1 MISINELL
9 DLFKEDIK
17 FSYRQII
24 FDEKKELSSSHLK
37 IKSDPEEY
45 TKEMLIEPIFV
56 KFKLQK
62 IKEVHF
68 KGVKDETRKVDY
80 YLKNLKGAKFL
91 AEAKPFNAD
100 LYKKGPEGCINQ
112 IKWLFRLAK
121 VKENYEFGVA
131 TDGVKWIFIDK
142 DGVIVH
148 TFDLREDEKRIE
160 KLLTG
165 KVKVSSEKVEEE
177 ISKKFYEWY
186 KALLHGG
193 KYRDHENKLKS
204 ISTEAC
210 LVENIILVEDRDERE
225 QIAQT
230 LINRLIFIKFLYSKE
245 IIKFDILE
253 YLSKFPEDILNA
265 KLKEL
270 FFYVLNTEKQNRI
283 DIDSKFQDIPYL
295 NGSLFISTIAE
306 VKNINYKIKS
316 NILKEVLTFLDSF
329 KFVHTEDVSNQQAL
343 DPQIL
348 GYIFEKAMTA
358 KDRKGTGAYYTPRF
372 VTKYISSNTIYPY
385 IIDRV
390 NKLLKSKGYRDS
402 ELVKSLE
409 EIYILRET
417 TLKEI
422 FFTILQKIRICDNA
436 CGSGA
441 FLLSTANAFLEVFLR
456 INNELRLKNSEI
468 ALRRLILKNNL
479 FGIDINPN
487 AIEIAKLRLWLWL
500 VTVYNPDKVKPLP
513 NIDFNLRVGNSLIG
527 FVDTAKFRNHKM
539 TLDDYFNHEESLHL
553 WLRKREET
561 ITKYREAEGIQ
572 TALLKAEIDKI
583 DIKVKNNLDKNLY
596 QEIVKNEKLSVEE
609 FRRIKAPFHWGFEF
623 FDIFN
628 CSKEEE
634 RGFDIMI
641 GNPPYGNILTLEEKK
656 AIPSYQTKDAN
667 EIAANFIEKTLEIV
681 KKDGYMGLIVANSI
695 AINKSTSSIRTLI
708 RDNMSKSKMALFG
721 TRPAKIFA
729 DAEIRVL
736 IFLGQKNCPEK
747 PGIIY
752 TTEAIK
758 FTKEQRNS
766 LLENLIFES
775 TEGITLGREKIGDGQ
790 DDVSLPKV
798 GSPISR
804 RILIKLKD
812 GSDRVFYNR
821 INKNGFQEKMEFRK
835 TGGYWLNGLE
845 KMPYKSTKIEEL
857 KFETIVE
864 RDFCILVINSSLFYL
879 YWSTYSNLRDFPRSL
894 LEKFPF
900 PKTEILEENKEK
912 IMNLKNMVSI
922 CLLDCFISDRGR
934 VGEFQTGLCRKIIDL
949 IDDFLG
955 PLYGFTETEIDYIK
969 KYDNHIRK

>member
-1 MISINELL
+1 MNNVDELL
-9 DLFKEDIK
+9 ALFKDGVK
-17 FSYRQII
+17 FSYRQMI
-24 FDEKKELSSSHLK
+24 FDEKKELTSSHLE

-45 TKEMLIEPIFV
+45 TKEMLIEPILD
-56 KFKLQK
+56 KFKLQI

-68 KGVKDETRKVDY
+68 KGIKNETRKVDY
-80 YLKNLKGAKFL
+80 YLKNSKGAKLL

-100 LYKKGPEGCINQ
+100 LNKKGPDGGINQ
-112 IKWLFRLAK
+112 IRWLFRLAK

-131 TDGVKWIFIDK
+131 TDGIKWTFIDK

-148 TFDLREDEKRIE
+148 TFDLRDDEKRIE
-160 KLLTG
+160 EFLTG

-204 ISTEAC
+204 ISPEVC
-210 LVENIILVEDRDERE
+210 LVENILLVKDKDERE

-230 LINRLIFIKFLYSKE
+230 LINRLVFIKFLYSKD

-270 FFYVLNTEKQNRI
+270 FFYVLNTEIQNRS
-283 DIDSKFQDIPYL
+283 DIDSKFKDIPYL
-295 NGSLFISTIAE
+295 NGTLFIRTEAE

-316 NILKEVLTFLDSF
+316 DILKEVLTFLDSF

-372 VTKYISSNTIYPY
+372 VTNYISSNTIYPY

-390 NKLLKSKGYRDS
+390 NKLLKSKGYKDT
-402 ELVKSLE
+402 ELVKCLE
-409 EIYILRET
+409 DIYILREP

-422 FFTILQKIRICDNA
+422 FLNIIQKIRICDNA

-456 INNELRLKNSEI
+456 INDELRLKNPEI

-479 FGIDINPN
+479 FGVDINPN

-527 FVDTAKFRNHKM
+527 FVDIVKFRDHKL
-539 TLDDYFNHEESLHL
+539 TLDDYFNTEESLNY

-561 ITKYREAEGIQ
+561 ITKYTDDEEIQ
-572 TALLKAEIDKI
+572 TNVLKKEIDRI
-583 DIKVKNNLDKNLY
+583 DIKIKSVLDKNLY

-609 FRRIKAPFHWGFEF
+609 FRRIQTPFHWGFEF
-623 FDIFN
+623 FNIFN
-628 CSKEEE
+628 CSTIEE
-634 RGFDIMI
+634 RGFDILI
-641 GNPPYGNILTLEEKK
+641 GNPPYGNILSLEEKK
-656 AIPSYQTKDAN
+656 AISSYQTKSAN
-667 EIAANFIEKTLEIV
+667 EIAANFIEKSLEIV
-681 KKDGYMGLIVANSI
+681 KKDGYIGLIVANSI
-695 AINKSTSSIRTLI
+695 AINKSTSSVRKLI
-708 RDNMSKSKMALFG
+708 RDNISKSKMALFG

-736 IFLGQKNCPEK
+736 IFLGQKNCSDK
-747 PGIIY
+747 HGIIF

-766 LLENLIFES
+766 LLINLKFES
-775 TEGITLGREKIGDGQ
+775 TEGITLGREKIGDGL

-798 GSPISR
+798 GLPIIR
-804 RILIKLKD
+804 RILLKLKD
-812 GSDRVFYNR
+812 GSTKVFDNR
-821 INKNGFQEKMEFRK
+821 INKKGFQNKMEFRK

-857 KFETIVE
+857 TFETTVE
-864 RDFCILVINSSLFYL
+864 RDFCILVLNSSLFYL
-879 YWSTYSNLRDFPRSL
+879 YWSTFGNLRDFPRSL

-900 PKTEILEENKEK
+900 PKSESLEENKEK
-912 IMNLKNMVSI
+912 ITKLKNMIST
-922 CLLDCFISDRGR
+922 CLLKCFIPDRGR
-934 VGEFQTGLCRKIIDL
+934 VGEFQTGLCRKTIDL

-955 PLYGFTETEIDYIK
+955 PLYELTETEIDFIK
-969 KYDNHIRK
+969 NYDDHIRK